1 MHGAVCQSHDE
12 LGCVDCSGVVREK
25 SLQSAISD
33 SIKNQHREKAD
44 AQLKLTTLFIYLKC
58 KKLLFKMIIN

>member
-25 SLQSAISD
+25 SLQSAIRQY
-33 SIKNQHREKAD
+33 KEPAQRESRCSAK
-44 AQLKLTTLFIYLKC
+44 THYTIYLFKI
-58 KKLLFKMIIN
+58 KKIII